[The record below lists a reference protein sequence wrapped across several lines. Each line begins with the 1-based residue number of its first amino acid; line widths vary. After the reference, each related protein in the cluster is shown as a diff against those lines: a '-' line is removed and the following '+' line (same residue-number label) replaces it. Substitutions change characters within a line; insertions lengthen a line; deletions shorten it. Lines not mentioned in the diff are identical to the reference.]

1 MRNFAERFNKFEML
15 TVNPFFCPFTDTCWT
30 SSEDLSVSVLIA
42 KPDNPIVSL
51 LYISAP
57 LPNGSVSLM
66 SVCYYRFHKKT
77 NKSLVIN
84 RILSWN
90 DFFASTNLSFFRLSA
105 LNDLHPIINTILP
118 VLV

>member
-15 TVNPFFCPFTDTCWT
+15 TVNLFFCPFTDTCWT

-57 LPNGSVSLM
+57 LSNGSVSLM
-66 SVCYYRFHKKT
+66 SVCYYRFHKNT

-90 DFFASTNLSFFRLSA
+90 DFFASTNLSFFLLSA